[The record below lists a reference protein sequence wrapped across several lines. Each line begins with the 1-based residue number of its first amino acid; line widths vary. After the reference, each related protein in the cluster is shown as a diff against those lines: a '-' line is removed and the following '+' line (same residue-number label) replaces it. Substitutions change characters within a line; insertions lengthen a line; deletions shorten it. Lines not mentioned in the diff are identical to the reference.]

1 MKEDKSYTAYPFS
14 WGVFFAFMGVGVLLF
29 VWIFGLLYLNE
40 IHRRGGKEERKSLV
54 EEEKEHVGEEE
65 KKPLPNPLAVE
76 GKLSKSSLAVGEKPL
91 PNPLAGIIDRLN
103 QLEFEADVNAH
114 NWKMLKKELK
124 NDTLKELRVQ

>member
-1 MKEDKSYTAYPFS
+1 MPRTEVSAHVCTFERNCLMKEDKSYTAYPFS

-91 PNPLAGIIDRLN
+91 PNPLAGSLIAL
-103 QLEFEADVNAH
+103 
-114 NWKMLKKELK
+114 
-124 NDTLKELRVQ
+124 TS